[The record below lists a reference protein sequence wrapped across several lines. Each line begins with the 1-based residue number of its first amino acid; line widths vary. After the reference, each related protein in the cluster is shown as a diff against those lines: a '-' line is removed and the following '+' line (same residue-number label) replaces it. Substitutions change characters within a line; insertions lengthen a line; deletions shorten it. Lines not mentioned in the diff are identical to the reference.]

1 MYSIVEEELCECEK
15 FLCLSCNNT
24 CLIPSLL
31 SLQSSHS
38 PRDHSCQL
46 DTRTR
51 TPGPHKIF
59 LGVTN
64 IFPDNTRLITW
75 YGAGAELFL
84 RVAAIVSGD
93 KLQELGLPSFMIS
106 QFNTASVNRSR
117 RDTDNKPR
125 TIWTLIPS
133 HFYSVVA
140 DINSAK
146 LFTVQPKVATA
157 VWRQFRDD
165 NHKLSAAGHWR
176 SHGPAPAPP
185 NLSIQDAMKLRSPLY
200 FDCKQIRLP

>member
-1 MYSIVEEELCECEK
+1 MLKYLQFRDIYNPTCILLLRKSCVNVRS
-15 FLCLSCNNT
+15 FSGLSCNNT

-64 IFPDNTRLITW
+64 IFPDNARLITW

-125 TIWTLIPS
+125 TNWTLIPS
-133 HFYSVVA
+133 HFYSAVA

-146 LFTVQPKVATA
+146 LFTVSPKLLLLCGGSLEMTIT
-157 VWRQFRDD
+157 
-165 NHKLSAAGHWR
+165 S
-176 SHGPAPAPP
+176 
-185 NLSIQDAMKLRSPLY
+185 
-200 FDCKQIRLP
+200 

>member
-1 MYSIVEEELCECEK
+1 MSVRS
-15 FLCLSCNNT
+15 FSALSCNNT

-59 LGVTN
+59 SGVTN

-75 YGAGAELFL
+75 YGAEAELFL
-84 RVAAIVSGD
+84 RVATIVSGD
-93 KLQELGLPSFMIS
+93 KLYELGLPLFMIS
-106 QFNTASVNRSR
+106 QFNTASVNSR
-117 RDTDNKPR
+117 RRHTVSKPR

-133 HFYSVVA
+133 HFYSFVA
-140 DINSAK
+140 DINSANCS
-146 LFTVQPKVATA
+146 
-157 VWRQFRDD
+157 QF
-165 NHKLSAAGHWR
+165 S
-176 SHGPAPAPP
+176 P
-185 NLSIQDAMKLRSPLY
+185 KLRLLCRGSLEMT
-200 FDCKQIRLP
+200 ITS